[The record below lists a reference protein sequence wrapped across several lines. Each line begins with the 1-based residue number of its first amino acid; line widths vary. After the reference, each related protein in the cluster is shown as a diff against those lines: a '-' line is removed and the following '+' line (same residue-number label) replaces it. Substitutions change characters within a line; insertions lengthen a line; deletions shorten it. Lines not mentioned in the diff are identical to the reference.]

1 MVQII
6 ADTHCHT
13 VASSHAYSTVDE
25 NAAYAASVGMKVLA
39 ITDHAPGNAGCSAPM
54 AFYNLVVLPRTISGV
69 VVLRGAEAN
78 IVDYEGNLDLDNTC
92 YSRLDWINASIPYTE
107 L

>member
-25 NAAYAASVGMKVLA
+25 NAAYAASVGMKVL
-39 ITDHAPGNAGCSAPM
+39 GK
-54 AFYNLVVLPRTISGV
+54 
-69 VVLRGAEAN
+69 
-78 IVDYEGNLDLDNTC
+78 
-92 YSRLDWINASIPYTE
+92 RLCKVIPE
-107 L
+107 